1 MGRPRNNDLAD
12 FENWMILNGI
22 ANELSTSSYASLIR
36 KILELDTLDLDSLQA
51 HVNAQNP
58 RTAVMVRS
66 AWRRFVQYAR
76 TKNVH
81 LPNPFGEGNAPKFQK
96 PTWQEKTAQFAGN
109 AEMAAAPVA
118 QTVQTV
124 QTPVSPIPPH
134 IVEALRNWCLKNPG
148 VAEVLHRLKWEW
160 TRRVAP
166 ARDYPITAHPGMRE
180 TWIPMTHEL
189 LDVLGEWAYGDKD
202 PEEGYLIPKESG
214 SVEPFPAPLLRRLI
228 GA

>member
-1 MGRPRNNDLAD
+1 MGRPRNTELVD
-12 FENWMILNGI
+12 FENWLIVNGLATEI
-22 ANELSTSSYASLIR
+22 TASNYACMVR
-36 KILELDTLDLDSLQA
+36 KFLALDTLDAATVDAHVQGLQA
-51 HVNAQNP
+51 
-58 RTAVMVRS
+58 RTAVAARTS
-66 AWRRFVQYAR
+66 WRRFVQYAR

-81 LPNPFGEGNAPKFQK
+81 LPNPFGEGNTPKWQQS
-96 PTWQEKTAQFAGN
+96 TWQAKTAQFAGN

-189 LDVLGEWAYGDKD
+189 LDMLGEWAYGDKD